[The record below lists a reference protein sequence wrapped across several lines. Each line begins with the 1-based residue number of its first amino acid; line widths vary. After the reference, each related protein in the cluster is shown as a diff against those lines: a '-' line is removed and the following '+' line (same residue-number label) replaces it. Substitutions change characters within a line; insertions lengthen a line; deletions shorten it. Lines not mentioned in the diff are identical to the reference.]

1 MHQLIKSSLFILMLI
16 SFSAAYGQTPVSK
29 TAPVKQMVKKPAV
42 QMTFAQETIL
52 LGNMKKGDKR
62 KFDYTF
68 TNTGTD
74 VIEIEIVSGC
84 DCTTLDWT
92 RKPIKQGEKG
102 TINVIFDSKEKELT
116 EKSVDIDIYLKNK
129 DKKTNS
135 QIMKTV
141 NYTFAL
147 TK

>member
-1 MHQLIKSSLFILMLI
+1 MQYLIKSSIFLFLLFT
-16 SFSAAYGQTPVSK
+16 FSATYGQTSTMK
-29 TAPVKQMVKKPAV
+29 KEPVKQVVKKPAV
-42 QMTFAQETIL
+42 QMTFDKETL
-52 LGNMKKGDKR
+52 ALGKLKKGDKR

-68 TNTGTD
+68 VNTGTE

-92 RKPIKQGEKG
+92 RKAIKPGEKG
-102 TINVIFDSKEKELT
+102 TINVIFDSKEKEMN
-116 EKSVDIDIYLKNK
+116 EKSVDIDVYLKNK

-141 NYTFAL
+141 NYTFEL